1 LAFGTNI
8 RSVGLAFAG
17 GAVGSVLRA
26 LVGDA
31 FDSLTTLIVVNL
43 LGAAFL
49 GWVNGSALGPKQRFA
64 SAQSKVFWGA
74 GFAGGFTTMSGLA
87 LATVM
92 LSMFATPVL
101 AVGYVAAQFVLG
113 LGAYLLAYRLSRGAW
128 PNA

>member
-1 LAFGTNI
+1 MASSTNL
-8 RSVGLAFAG
+8 RGVGLAFAG
-17 GAVGSVLRA
+17 GAIGSVLRA
-26 LVGDA
+26 LVGDV
-31 FDSLTTLIVVNL
+31 FDSLTTLIIVNL

-64 SAQSKVFWGA
+64 SAGSKVFWGA

-101 AVGYVAAQFVLG
+101 AVGYVAAQFLLG
-113 LGAYLLAYRLSRGAW
+113 LGAYLLAYRIGRGAW
-128 PNA
+128 PIA